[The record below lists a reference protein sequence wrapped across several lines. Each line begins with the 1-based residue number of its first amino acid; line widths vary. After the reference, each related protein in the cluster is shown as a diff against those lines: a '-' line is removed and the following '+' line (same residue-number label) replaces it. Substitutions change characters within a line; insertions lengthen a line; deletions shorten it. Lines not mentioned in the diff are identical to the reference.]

1 MTEVQKN
8 PTTVA
13 GAGDPPAVA
22 SIATV
27 PTRASVGS
35 IASTSIP
42 ETVRVISIR
51 GPMAGEM
58 KVVHDLLAERE
69 RLENLRGNRPRVTHG
84 SSST

>member
-13 GAGDPPAVA
+13 GSGEPPAVA

-27 PTRASVGS
+27 TRSSVGS

-69 RLENLRGNRPRVTHG
+69 RIENLRGNRPRVIHG